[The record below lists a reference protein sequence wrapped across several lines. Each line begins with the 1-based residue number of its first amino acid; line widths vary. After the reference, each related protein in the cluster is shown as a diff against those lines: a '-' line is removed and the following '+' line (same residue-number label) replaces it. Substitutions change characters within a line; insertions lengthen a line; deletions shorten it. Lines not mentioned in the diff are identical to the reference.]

1 MRRLVLFSFYL
12 IFQLIFCKNIFGQK
26 IDQDSTYNLDS
37 GLLEK
42 WLKDEK
48 KLKTDSAKKVALD
61 DKYINSIKPDTNE
74 VLISFKII
82 NLRINNKEFFNREN
96 LINLSNIKI
105 NERDTLSMI
114 IQLNGNGNE
123 IIFNYYFNDNPN
135 FRKIE
140 NGKIIYDKSSKRIYF
155 EFIPDDNQALNKF
168 ITWNLFAYEKELEL
182 MRYDFLIEINN
193 LEYPPKII
201 NKQIDKII
209 RQNYSFNYVPIIN
222 DGDNGILFE
231 LKTDAPIDNFNP
243 ITGNIDWRIDPNNID
258 ELEKT
263 FNFILK
269 VYKKNK
275 PELFD
280 VDTFK
285 IIYSENNYAPIFGKT
300 SKWIVEEGS
309 KYEYKIPV
317 DDPNV
322 NDSIFIENI
331 GAQLPRGMTLDNK
344 NKIIYFDVDYNHVE
358 RTNSTQNYNLELKAS
373 DISGLSS
380 QISLDVV
387 VMNTINPQK
396 VKEKISE
403 LIRELDS
410 QQKGLDVINE
420 NLKWIEA
427 TSKNNR
433 VIRTFSAAGITF
445 LGAVVGVI
453 SANSEGSRKAVRL
466 AGPIIGA
473 SGAVLSVI
481 NEVLSRDD
489 NEIKN
494 LLQETIKLQSN
505 VKAKYDRL
513 SFYNNSQNTSD
524 FQNQEIDLLIRT
536 IESDRESLNK
546 NLFTISENYKII
558 ISEKRIRNM
567 INKKKQYE

>member
-37 GLLEK
+37 GLVEK
-42 WLKDEK
+42 WLKDQREIK
-48 KLKTDSAKKVALD
+48 RDSAKKVVSE
-61 DKYINSIKPDTNE
+61 DKSINSIKPDTNK
-74 VLISFKII
+74 VVISFNII
-82 NLRINNKEFFNREN
+82 NLRINNKESFNRES
-96 LINLSNIKI
+96 LINPSNIKI

-114 IQLNGNGNE
+114 IQLKGNGDE

-182 MRYDFLIEINN
+182 IRYDFLIEINN

-275 PELFD
+275 PDLFD

-285 IIYSENNYAPIFGKT
+285 IIYSENNYAPVFGKT

-410 QQKGLDVINE
+410 QQKGLEEINE

-558 ISEKRIRNM
+558 ISEKRIKNMLDKRN
-567 INKKKQYE
+567 